1 MGSAGCWWAGRERGR
16 NPVVSLTQATLASF
30 KNVGI
35 RLNADSR
42 MGDAGRRD
50 YEEVSKWA
58 EQYPEYPVE
67 WLEDFEDTV
76 KEQGINRFDT
86 AMRYLHASA
95 AQEIRVGQRP
105 QNAKRQGEIS
115 ESMLERHFAEVEERR
130 QIEGTQ
136 EWKLKQHMTT

>member
-1 MGSAGCWWAGRERGR
+1 M
-16 NPVVSLTQATLASF
+16 NLTQATLASF
-30 KNVGI
+30 QNVGI
-35 RLNADSR
+35 QLNAEGSLVNHDFEKLKTWV
-42 MGDAGRRD
+42 D
-50 YEEVSKWA
+50 KF
-58 EQYPEYPVE
+58 PEYPVE

-130 QIEGTQ
+130 QDPNSQ
-136 EWKLKQHMTT
+136 EYRLLQRMKA

>member
-1 MGSAGCWWAGRERGR
+1 MTT
-16 NPVVSLTQATLASF
+16 LTQATLASF
-30 KNVGI
+30 QNVGI
-35 RLNADSR
+35 RLNAEGR
-42 MGDAGRRD
+42 RGELGRRD
-50 YEEVSKWA
+50 YEEVNKWA

-130 QIEGTQ
+130 QDPNSQ
-136 EWKLKQHMTT
+136 EYRLLQRMKA

>member
-1 MGSAGCWWAGRERGR
+1 MNALAK
-16 NPVVSLTQATLASF
+16 QALDRLNS
-30 KNVGI
+30 VGI
-35 RLNADSR
+35 RLNAEGSLVNKDF
-42 MGDAGRRD
+42 DQLQQ
-50 YEEVSKWA
+50 WA

-76 KEQGINRFDT
+76 KEQGVTRFDT

-95 AQEIRVGQRP
+95 ARGIPVGERP
-105 QNAKRQGEIS
+105 ATVKREGEIS

-136 EWKLKQHMTT
+136 EWKLAERITK

>member
-1 MGSAGCWWAGRERGR
+1 
-16 NPVVSLTQATLASF
+16 VVSLTQATLASF
-30 KNVGI
+30 QNVGI

-42 MGDAGRRD
+42 MGDAGKRD

-130 QIEGTQ
+130 QDSNSQ
-136 EWKLKQHMTT
+136 EYRLLQRMKA